1 MELVPLVRWRPLS
14 LGPSLVL
21 RISGKMG
28 DFLSSWFVQNV
39 LPALYFSSVA
49 CIFPQTLQAGLSSE
63 ATSTFEH
70 ATNL

>member
-21 RISGKMG
+21 SISGKMG

-39 LPALYFSSVA
+39 LPTLLISGLYLPSDF
-49 CIFPQTLQAGLSSE
+49 AGRPVL
-63 ATSTFEH
+63 
-70 ATNL
+70 